1 MGVLRKEQLTKNFR
15 LSEFQSKDGAE
26 MPDEVYDNI
35 VRLAEEL
42 QVIRD
47 IVKLPIRINSAY
59 RSPEHNRKVGGVYNS
74 QHLLGTAADLVIVGL
89 SSSKAYLI
97 IDKLQHSGHILTGG
111 LGLYRTFVHYD
122 IRGRRNRWNKL

>member
-1 MGVLRKEQLTKNFR
+1 MRKEQLTKNFK
-15 LSEFQSKDGAE
+15 LSEFQSKDGAD
-26 MPDEVYDNI
+26 MPDEVYENI

-74 QHLLGTAADLVIVGL
+74 QHILGTAADLIIVGL
-89 SSSKAYLI
+89 SSSKSYLI
-97 IDKLQHSGHILTGG
+97 IDKLQHSGYIITGG
-111 LGLYRTFVHYD
+111 LGLYRSFIHYD
-122 IRGRRNRWNKL
+122 IRGKRKRWNKLK

>member
-1 MGVLRKEQLTKNFR
+1 MRREQLTKNFR

-26 MPDEVYDNI
+26 MPDEVYENI

-42 QVIRD
+42 QIIRD
-47 IVKLPIRINSAY
+47 KVKLPIKINSAY

-74 QHLLGTAADLVIVGL
+74 QHIFGTAADINIIGL

-97 IDKLQHSGHILTGG
+97 IDKLQHSGYILTGG

-122 IRGRRNRWNKL
+122 IRGRRSRWNKLK